1 MQEYKGRREGIYLIR
16 GVIMQVYKRNTI
28 RMIEAYY
35 GNTTGINGMDI
46 RGILEQ
52 SPNIPK
58 RESFFLS
65 VYTENENDS
74 PDAMI
79 TDVYSLMMHL

>member
-1 MQEYKGRREGIYLIR
+1 MLSVLQEYKGRREGIYLIR

-65 VYTENENDS
+65 VLGDCHT
-74 PDAMI
+74 
-79 TDVYSLMMHL
+79 LMKVIGQHHQE

>member
-1 MQEYKGRREGIYLIR
+1 
-16 GVIMQVYKRNTI
+16 MQVYKRNTI

-65 VYTENENDS
+65 VKDIAQY
-74 PDAMI
+74 MF
-79 TDVYSLMMHL
+79 

>member
-1 MQEYKGRREGIYLIR
+1 MLSVLQEYKGRREGIYLIR

-65 VYTENENDS
+65 VKD
-74 PDAMI
+74 I
-79 TDVYSLMMHL
+79 H

>member
-65 VYTENENDS
+65 VLASKAVCLERDFSWLVTGAG
-74 PDAMI
+74 PR
-79 TDVYSLMMHL
+79 

>member
-1 MQEYKGRREGIYLIR
+1 MLSVLQEYKGRHEGIYLIR

-28 RMIEAYY
+28 RMVEAYY
-35 GNTTGINGMDI
+35 GYTTGINGMDI

-58 RESFFLS
+58 RFFFFQCRTS
-65 VYTENENDS
+65 YTS
-74 PDAMI
+74 
-79 TDVYSLMMHL
+79 